1 VSEACTRW
9 ARLSDR
15 AAVGEAVDGGD
26 AEFLRAH
33 GQACAECG
41 AERELWAKL
50 PGALSDSSALFAP
63 LVSARALDAS
73 DALVE
78 AERERKHARRRRAVL
93 ALSGFGLAAGAA
105 LGFGLWRVNTPVAT
119 APKIEVRLAF
129 VSGDVTVNQA
139 PARAGLKLDRGDG
152 VKLGSGGACLLLEP
166 GVTVCAHSETE
177 FVVERTELERRRL
190 RLLSGSVVARLAP
203 QPKGATF
210 GIETAAGAFV
220 AKGTSFA
227 VEIGSG
233 GVAELRVHE
242 GTVSAEPRSGSNQ
255 ALRAPAAVSLG
266 AGAFSP
272 RPLSSAAAARDARLL
287 QLSGLWSEQASC
299 ELDISASPG
308 GQVTLDGMELG
319 QSPLTALV
327 TDGGHRLA
335 LSLTGFGPVAERLT
349 LARGERVARRYELTP
364 LSIPAPVAALP
375 ETERTNVPSDTAT
388 PSRAIPLSAD
398 ELLSRA
404 REQRA
409 AGRYGEAA
417 GTYRRLLSL
426 YPRSDQ
432 ARAALVSLGELEL
445 SQLGNADSALASF
458 DAYLRGGGALAQ
470 EARYGRIR
478 ALRKL
483 GRLGDERSAI
493 EAFLRDYPRSV
504 QATALR
510 ARLLER

>member
-1 VSEACTRW
+1 MNEACTRW

-41 AERELWAKL
+41 AEHELWAKL
-50 PGALSDSSALFAP
+50 PGALSEPSALFAP
-63 LVSARALDAS
+63 LVSARAPDAG
-73 DALVE
+73 E
-78 AERERKHARRRRAVL
+78 AFAQAELQRKRARRRRVVL

-105 LGFGLWRVNTPVAT
+105 FGFGLWRTNTPSAT
-119 APKIEVRLAF
+119 APRTEVRLAF

-166 GVTVCAHSETE
+166 GVTVCAQSETE
-177 FVVERTELERRRL
+177 FVVERTELEKRRL
-190 RLLSGSVVARLAP
+190 RLVSGSIVARLAP

-227 VEIGSG
+227 VEIGAG

-255 ALRAPAAVSLG
+255 AVRAPAAVSLG
-266 AGAFSP
+266 AGAFAP

-287 QLSGLWSEQASC
+287 QLSGVWSEQASC

-308 GQVTLDGMELG
+308 GQVALDGMELG

-335 LSLTGFGPVAERLT
+335 LSLAGFGPVAERLT

-364 LSIPAPVAALP
+364 LSVPAPVAAPP
-375 ETERTNVPSDTAT
+375 ETERANVPSDAA
-388 PSRAIPLSAD
+388 PSRAITLSAD

-409 AGRYGEAA
+409 TGRYAEAA
-417 GTYRRLLSL
+417 GTYRRLLAL

-432 ARAALVSLGELEL
+432 ARPALVSLGELEL